1 MKILFEDKWL
11 DGFLDETILDNTL
24 RVQPYLWVTV
34 SNLPDVYIKPKRNIK
49 YLINY
54 GRDIGIKNT
63 LLKIKSRTKEKIRND
78 KFLSVGIGEV
88 IEDPKKECKGKVV
101 EFIAP
106 LHPRCMERIVISK
119 ALTKDSITLQEKRN
133 ENFISYIDI
142 SKFYNEWFDDKVLN
156 DVKGWHL
163 LSGKELDPLVI
174 ENLFKQFELFLKKLL
189 DKEIQIQNKELPID
203 HKSAILEHSN
213 SNNIQHMTKK
223 KRGILFG
230 YGNYSKTMI
239 IPNLKSAVDIK
250 AIHEIDPTQ
259 IGNNWDNKLAFDT
272 SPYFRNKEWEECDLV
287 IVAGFHHTH
296 APIASEALKHKKD
309 VIIEKPTATNEKDL
323 NQLIETIKQ
332 TNKRVFI
339 GFQRR
344 YSDFNKY
351 IFTDLKVNKGDPIN
365 YYCIVFEIPLPDL
378 HWYKWPSSRSR
389 LISNGCHWIDH
400 FLYLNSY
407 SNVIKKDVHQSTDGS
422 IIVYLELQNGA
433 CFSMVLTDVGS
444 NFKGLRDYIE
454 IRQNNTTIKITDSM
468 YYYAE
473 NNQGIIRKAKRK
485 MLQSH
490 KNMYNDFSY
499 RINNNLPGDDLNS
512 TELSGRIVIELD
524 KIIFSET

>member
-1 MKILFEDKWL
+1 LKILFEDKWL

-24 RVQPYLWVTV
+24 RVRPYLWVTV
-34 SNLPDVYIKPKRNIK
+34 SKLSDVYIKPKRNIK

-106 LHPRCMERIVISK
+106 INPRCMERIVISK
-119 ALTKDSITLQEKRN
+119 VLTKDSITLQEKRN

-142 SKFYNEWFDDKVLN
+142 SKSYNEWFDDKVLN

-174 ENLFKQFELFLKKLL
+174 ENLFKQFELFLKELL
-189 DKEIQIQNKELPID
+189 DKELQIQNKELLIG
-203 HKSAILEHSN
+203 HKSVILEHSN
-213 SNNIQHMTKK
+213 SNNIQYMTKK

-239 IPNLKSAVDIK
+239 IPNLNSAVDIK
-250 AIHEIDPTQ
+250 VIHEIDPTQ

-309 VIIEKPTATNEKDL
+309 VIIEKPIATNEKDL
-323 NQLIETIKQ
+323 NQLIKAIKQ

-365 YYCIVFEIPLPDL
+365 YHCIVFEIPLPDL

-407 SNVIKKDVHQSTDGS
+407 SNVIKKDVHQSKDGS

-473 NNQGIIRKAKRK
+473 NNQGIIRKAKKK

-524 KIIFSET
+524 KIIFSGT

>member
-34 SNLPDVYIKPKRNIK
+34 SKLSDVYIKPKRNIK

-106 LHPRCMERIVISK
+106 IHPRCMERIVISK
-119 ALTKDSITLQEKRN
+119 VLTKDSITLQEKRN

-142 SKFYNEWFDDKVLN
+142 SKSYNEWFDDKVLN

-174 ENLFKQFELFLKKLL
+174 ENLFKQFELFLKELL
-189 DKEIQIQNKELPID
+189 DKELQIQNKELPID
-203 HKSAILEHSN
+203 HKSVILEHSN
-213 SNNIQHMTKK
+213 SNNIQYMTKK

-239 IPNLKSAVDIK
+239 IPNLNSAVDIK

-309 VIIEKPTATNEKDL
+309 VIIEKPIATNEKDL
-323 NQLIETIKQ
+323 NQLIKAIKQ

-365 YYCIVFEIPLPDL
+365 YHCIVFEIPLPDL

-400 FLYLNSY
+400 FLHLNSY
-407 SNVIKKDVHQSTDGS
+407 SNVIKKDVHQSKDGS

-473 NNQGIIRKAKRK
+473 NNQGIIRKAKKK

>member
-1 MKILFEDKWL
+1 LKILFEDKWL

-24 RVQPYLWVTV
+24 RVRPYLWVTV
-34 SNLPDVYIKPKRNIK
+34 SKLSDVYIKPKRNIK

-106 LHPRCMERIVISK
+106 IHPRCMERIVISK
-119 ALTKDSITLQEKRN
+119 VLTKDSITLQEKRN

-142 SKFYNEWFDDKVLN
+142 SKSYNKWFDDKVLN
-156 DVKGWHL
+156 DVKGWHF
-163 LSGKELDPLVI
+163 LSEKELDPLVI
-174 ENLFKQFELFLKKLL
+174 ENLFKQFELFLKELL
-189 DKEIQIQNKELPID
+189 DKELQIQNKELPID
-203 HKSAILEHSN
+203 QKSVILEHSN
-213 SNNIQHMTKK
+213 SNNIQYMTKK

-239 IPNLKSAVDIK
+239 IPNLNSAVDIK

-309 VIIEKPTATNEKDL
+309 VIIEKPIATNEKDL
-323 NQLIETIKQ
+323 NQLIKAIKQ

-365 YYCIVFEIPLPDL
+365 YHCIVFEIPLPDL

-400 FLYLNSY
+400 FLHLNSY
-407 SNVIKKDVHQSTDGS
+407 SNVIKKDVHQSKDGS

-473 NNQGIIRKAKRK
+473 NNQGIIRKAKKK